1 MYRFLLFTILI
12 SVFSYSAGNDTVST
26 IQNIAVDLEK
36 DHTFTEYLRLTRSAE
51 TILNSGNDSWLS
63 YYYTTFGYIQLGIKV
78 SSKKRVDKYL
88 DKAKTVL
95 DKGLKKYPDN
105 SELLS
110 LDAFIYQIRI
120 RVAKI
125 RAIKNS
131 KRANEILDKIIAS
144 NPDNPRALFL
154 KGQNLYYTPSTF
166 GGGCTKAIV
175 YFKKAKT
182 AFESSTDSLPSWG
195 KKQNLDQIKK
205 CNRKIASKK

>member
-1 MYRFLLFTILI
+1 MYKILLFVIFVNT
-12 SVFSYSAGNDTVST
+12 FSYTSGNDTVNT
-26 IQNIAVDLEK
+26 IESIAVNLEK
-36 DHTFTEYLRLTRSAE
+36 EHTFTEYLKLTRSAE
-51 TILNSGNDSWLS
+51 TILNSGNNSWLS

-78 SSKKRVDKYL
+78 SNKKRVDKYL
-88 DKAKTVL
+88 DKAKVVL
-95 DKGLKKYPDN
+95 NKGLKKYPDN

-144 NPDNPRALFL
+144 DPNNPRALFL

-166 GGGCTKAIV
+166 GGGCSKAIV
-175 YFKKAKT
+175 YFKKAKM
-182 AFESSTDSLPSWG
+182 AFENNTDSLPSWG

-205 CNRKIASKK
+205 CNRKIGSKK